1 MSIEKKI
8 QFDDQWEVTYIG
20 EDNIIGILSSYDCNK
35 QDIPEEL
42 IYLFSSTWGNNWK
55 QYCNCIDNQVLKT
68 DISIN
73 LDDYIDLIEM
83 LEVLDLEDNEL
94 WKKQLIEKFKLT
106 EILFIKVKHLN
117 DNDFNKLKIM
127 LLFLKTPRVVILF
140 DKNID
145 LVSNKEPIY
154 EFLQEYMMNMNKTVV
169 FISNDENKL
178 QKICGVIYIYK
189 RRKENEK
196 IFRNYEKN
204 L

>member
-1 MSIEKKI
+1 MK
-8 QFDDQWEVTYIG
+8 G
-20 EDNIIGILSSYDCNK
+20 
-35 QDIPEEL
+35 
-42 IYLFSSTWGNNWK
+42 
-55 QYCNCIDNQVLKT
+55 

-117 DNDFNKLKIM
+117 DDDFNKLKIM

-145 LVSNKEPIY
+145 LVSKKGPIY
-154 EFLQEYMMNMNKTVV
+154 EFLQEYMINMNKTIV

-178 QKICGVIYIYK
+178 QKICGVIYIK
-189 RRKENEK
+189 GENKMNK
-196 IFRNYEKN
+196 IGKSFEE
-204 L
+204 LTQTEMMEVSGGIGPAATIVTTPSSVPCSVASAVISATGTIISWIFTH